1 MCMSLPFEED
11 QPVFH
16 VHTSSTKPP
25 KLLEVISHVQLEGEH
40 LEALAKYLLKRVMRR
55 KNVIQ
60 LPDERKDAA

>member
-16 VHTSSTKPP
+16 VRTSSSKPP

-40 LEALAKYLLKRVMRR
+40 LKALAKYLLGRAKRKR
-55 KNVIQ
+55 VIQ
-60 LPDERKDAA
+60 LPEEFRKAC